1 MVQAA
6 ATTSTIAAAA
16 PLLNVYKKV
25 PVIRVP
31 SDSLTYE
38 DAEGNQ
44 KSVSV
49 QELGDA
55 ISTAVRFWIIFFVL
69 LPSSYASEICDCTEV
84 VLMLPI

>member
-1 MVQAA
+1 MVHTV

-25 PVIRVP
+25 PVIRIP

-55 ISTAVRFWIIFFVL
+55 IATAVRFLDYRYLVHILAFLAPVSYEIVL
-69 LPSSYASEICDCTEV
+69 ESF
-84 VLMLPI
+84 

>member
-1 MVQAA
+1 MVQPVVS
-6 ATTSTIAAAA
+6 TSTISAAA

-25 PVIRVP
+25 PVIRIP

-55 ISTAVRFWIIFFVL
+55 IATAVSSLVCRFRGL
-69 LPSSYASEICDCTEV
+69 V
-84 VLMLPI
+84 VLEWISGAYFMLLVY